1 MWQHFYG
8 KHTLSLSLSFFF
20 VFLKS
25 ICNWP
30 LCPVHLA
37 LSFNLQAHW
46 VSLESNQPGDF
57 GTRMKGPRGPKC
69 NFSFLPRLK
78 PRWWAVG
85 IQWRLIACR
94 ALTVS
99 QKRVIK
105 SDTCFGKG
113 HWLLRSDLWRNMC
126 GPLLIIRSLLSLMN
140 SRLKLIWPSRQ
151 F

>member
-1 MWQHFYG
+1 MQWSHLEAISQSINVTTFLWKTYPL
-8 KHTLSLSLSFFF
+8 TQSVFFC

-46 VSLESNQPGDF
+46 VSLESNQLGDF

-94 ALTVS
+94 ALLS

-113 HWLLRSDLWRNMC
+113 HWCYVRAITNNQIFVVTDEF
-126 GPLLIIRSLLSLMN
+126 
-140 SRLKLIWPSRQ
+140 KT
-151 F
+151 